1 MLSHIWI
8 IPALPLAG
16 FLTIGLLGLWR
27 LYRNGRRLSR
37 PLVYWIGCGVVGLA
51 FLVSVVCFVE
61 LLGMDASRPA
71 SWPSE
76 CLEHRVCESDLFVW
90 IPGNDIQTEAGESV
104 GLEVSWGYQLDPLSA
119 IFVLFVTG
127 IGFLIH
133 VYSIGYMW
141 EEDGFWRFFAYLN
154 LFMFMMLTLVLSNN
168 YLGLFVGWEG
178 VGLCSYLLIGYYTH
192 KRSAGDAAKKAFV
205 VNRIGDFGFLLG
217 IFFLFS
223 VFGTLDFTELF
234 DKVAVMFPEP
244 EMAWGVLSWIALL
257 LFVGAC
263 GKSAQVPLFVWLP
276 DAMEGPTPV
285 SALIHAA
292 TMVTAGVYMVARS
305 TAIYSRT
312 PDVMLMVAVV
322 GIFTAL
328 LAASI
333 GLFQRDIKRVLAYS
347 TVSQL
352 GYMFAALGVGAVVT
366 AIFHVFTHAFFKAL
380 LFLGS
385 GSVIRAMHHE
395 QDMTRM
401 GGLRK
406 RIPVTFWTM
415 AVGTLAIAGVPP
427 LAGFFSKDEIL
438 WKVFESGNYL
448 IWIVG
453 VLVAGMTAFYMAR
466 LMILTFFGEERFDEK
481 TASHVHES
489 PRSMTVPLVVLA
501 VGSALVGFL
510 GLPAWITAA
519 FGSNLFEHF
528 LEPAFRHA
536 YNGGGH
542 GDHAPLSLE
551 FGLAILSVAVAVTGI
566 VVAVQFLLRRKL
578 PEPRGG
584 LATVHRLI
592 YNKYYVDEVYDALFV
607 NRTKGLGNA
616 LTWFDNHIV
625 DGLVNGSAT
634 LTRITAWISGF
645 FDIEVVDRIVN
656 LIAEIVEFFSA
667 AFRKLQNGLMQRYA
681 LFFVIGVIA
690 VITLYLVGV

>member
-1 MLSHIWI
+1 MLSNIWI

-16 FLTIGLLGLWR
+16 FLNIGLFGLWR
-27 LYRNGRRLSR
+27 LYRTGQRLSR
-37 PLVYWIGCGVVGLA
+37 PLVYWIGCGVVGVA

-61 LLGMDASRPA
+61 LLGMEP
-71 SWPSE
+71 
-76 CLEHRVCESDLFVW
+76 EHRVHEYDLFTW
-90 IPGNDIQTEAGESV
+90 IPGNVIQTAAGESV
-104 GLEVSWGYQLDPLSA
+104 GLHVSWGYQFDPLSA

-141 EEDGFWRFFAYLN
+141 EDEGFWRFFAYLN

-178 VGLCSYLLIGYYTH
+178 VGLCSYLLIGYYGH
-192 KRSAGDAAKKAFV
+192 KKSAGDAAKKAFL

-223 VFGTLDFTELF
+223 VFGTVDFTDLF
-234 DKVAVMFPEP
+234 QKVEVMFPEP
-244 EMAWGVLSWIALL
+244 EVAWGALSWIALL
-257 LFVGAC
+257 LFIGAC
-263 GKSAQVPLFVWLP
+263 GKSAQVPLHVWLP

-312 PDVMLMVAVV
+312 PEVLLIVVTV

-352 GYMFAALGVGAVVT
+352 GYMFAALGVGAVVA
-366 AIFHVFTHAFFKAL
+366 AIFHVFAHAFFKAL
-380 LFLGS
+380 LFLGC

-406 RIPVTFWTM
+406 RIPITFWTM

-438 WKVFESGNYL
+438 WKIFESQSYVIWL
-448 IWIVG
+448 IG
-453 VLVAGMTAFYMAR
+453 VMVAGMTAFYMTR
-466 LMILTFFGEERFDEK
+466 LMLLTFFGEERFDEH
-481 TASHVHES
+481 TARHVHES
-489 PRSMTVPLVVLA
+489 PRSMTIPLLVLA
-501 VGSALVGFL
+501 IGSALVGL
-510 GLPAWITAA
+510 LALPAWITAT

-528 LEPAFRHA
+528 LEPAFANA
-536 YNGGGH
+536 YQGEGPGP
-542 GDHAPLSLE
+542 HAPLSLE

-566 VVAVQFLLRRKL
+566 VLAVQLLLRRKV
-578 PEPRGG
+578 PEPRGA
-584 LATVHRLI
+584 LATVHRWI
-592 YNKYYVDEVYDALFV
+592 YNKYYVDEAYDALVV
-607 NRTKGLGNA
+607 NRTQNLGNV

-625 DGLVNGSAT
+625 DGLVNGCGT
-634 LTRITAWISGF
+634 FTRITAWISGL
-645 FDIEVVDRIVN
+645 FDLHVVDRIVN

-667 AFRKLQNGLMQRYA
+667 AFRKLQTGSMQRYA
-681 LFFVIGVIA
+681 LFFVLGVIT